1 MEKSLAEV
9 LQQDDVQSELLFHQG
24 CFASYAGNKEEAIRF
39 FEESLELDPKNQ
51 NAKAA
56 LEKMKSK

>member
-1 MEKSLAEV
+1 MKKNLSED

-24 CFASYAGNKEEAIRF
+24 CFALYAGNKEEAARL
-39 FEESLELDPKNQ
+39 FEESLGLCPDNQ

-56 LEKMKSK
+56 LKQLKE